1 MTDIRLTLACGPY
14 DRIAGLA
21 DGRVRAQG
29 VDLNVIQLEP
39 EEIFWRM
46 LRNTEFDVS
55 EMSFSSFAIAM
66 SKGDRRLVGI
76 PVFLSR
82 SFRHST
88 IYLRS
93 DSDIQDASDLVG
105 KRIGVPEYQMTA
117 SVWTRGLLKDEY
129 GIEASDVTW
138 VTGGMEQ
145 PGRAE
150 RQALTLPESI
160 RTERVIESTLVEALI
175 DGSID
180 ALMAP
185 RVPRVFRQSE
195 SPIRRLWPDFAERE
209 RDYFARTGLFPI
221 MHIVAMRAEVFAENP
236 WLAQEL
242 AKAFEAAKR
251 LTLDGAE
258 DAPALRWTL
267 PFMLDAIER
276 DRDLFGGDPWPYG
289 LQANRST
296 VEVFV
301 RYLREQGLVHTDLQP
316 EDLFV
321 ASTHTEA
328 RI

>member
-1 MTDIRLTLACGPY
+1 MTSIPLTLACGPY

-29 VDLNVIQLEP
+29 VDLNVVQLEP
-39 EEIFWRM
+39 EEIFLRM
-46 LRNTEFDVS
+46 LRHNEFDAS
-55 EMSFSSFAIAM
+55 EMSFSSFAIAH

-88 IYLRS
+88 IYLRA
-93 DSDIQDASDLVG
+93 DSDIRDANDLAGRRV
-105 KRIGVPEYQMTA
+105 GVPEYQMTA

-129 GIEASDVTW
+129 GIDAGDVTW

-150 RQALTLPESI
+150 RQALTLPEHI
-160 RTERVIESTLVEALI
+160 RTERIVDSTLVEGLL

-185 RVPRVFRQSE
+185 RVPAVFRQPD
-195 SPIRRLWPDFAERE
+195 SPIRRLWPDYAERE

-221 MHIVAMRAEVFAENP
+221 MHIVAMRTDVFDKDP
-236 WLAQEL
+236 WLAQEI
-242 AKAFEAAKR
+242 AKAFEAAKQ
-251 LTLDGAE
+251 LALQGAE

-267 PFMLDAIER
+267 PFMLDALER

-289 LQANRST
+289 LESNRAT
-296 VEVFV
+296 VEVFI
-301 RYLREQGLVHTDLQP
+301 RYLREQGLVHTELTP
-316 EDLFV
+316 ESLFV
-321 ASTHTEA
+321 PSTHTEV

>member
-1 MTDIRLTLACGPY
+1 
-14 DRIAGLA
+14 
-21 DGRVRAQG
+21 
-29 VDLNVIQLEP
+29 
-39 EEIFWRM
+39 
-46 LRNTEFDVS
+46 
-55 EMSFSSFAIAM
+55 MSFSSFAIAM

>member
-29 VDLNVIQLEP
+29 IDLNVVQLEP

-46 LRNTEFDVS
+46 LRHNEFDVS
-55 EMSFSSFAIAM
+55 EMSFSSFTIAH
-66 SKGDRRLVGI
+66 SKGDRRLVGV

-88 IYLRS
+88 IYLRA
-93 DSDIQDASDLVG
+93 DSDIRDASDLAGRRV
-105 KRIGVPEYQMTA
+105 GVPEYQMTA

-129 GIEASDVTW
+129 GIDAGDITW
-138 VTGGMEQ
+138 ITGGMEQ

-150 RQALTLPESI
+150 RQPLSLPDHI
-160 RTERVIESTLVEALI
+160 RTERVVDTTLVQALI
-175 DGSID
+175 DGTVD

-185 RVPRVFRQSE
+185 RVPKVFRQSDA
-195 SPIRRLWPDFAERE
+195 PIRRLWPDYAERE

-221 MHIVAMRAEVFAENP
+221 MHMLAIRTDVFERNP
-236 WLAQEL
+236 WIAQEL
-242 AKAFEAAKR
+242 AKAFAAAKD
-251 LTLDGAE
+251 LAIGGAE

-267 PFMLDAIER
+267 PFMLDALEK

-289 LQANRST
+289 LEENRHAI
-296 VEVFV
+296 EVFI
-301 RYLREQGLVHTDLQP
+301 RYLREQGLVHIEQQP
-316 EDLFV
+316 EDLF
-321 ASTHTEA
+321 APSTHTLA

>member
-1 MTDIRLTLACGPY
+1 MTDIPLTLACGPY

-21 DGRVRAQG
+21 DGRIRAQG

-46 LRNTEFDVS
+46 LRHNEFDVS
-55 EMSFSSFAIAM
+55 EMSFSSFTIAV
-66 SKGDRRLVGI
+66 SKGDQRLVGI

-88 IYLRS
+88 LYVRA
-93 DSDIQDASDLVG
+93 DSPIKDAGDLVG
-105 KRIGVPEYQMTA
+105 KRVGVPEYQMTA

-129 GIEASDVTW
+129 GIDAGDITW

-150 RQALTLPESI
+150 RQPLSLPDHI
-160 RTERVIESTLVEALI
+160 RTERVVETTLV
-175 DGSID
+175 DGLLDGTID

-185 RVPRVFRQSE
+185 RVPAAFRQDS
-195 SPIRRLWPDFAERE
+195 SQLRRLWPDFAERE
-209 RDYFARTGLFPI
+209 RDYFGRTGLFPI
-221 MHIVAMRAEVFAENP
+221 MHIVAMRREVFERDP

-251 LTLDGAE
+251 LAIEGAE

-267 PFMLDAIER
+267 PFMLDALER
-276 DRDLFGGDPWPYG
+276 DRELLGQDPWPYG
-289 LQANRST
+289 LEENRT
-296 VEVFV
+296 AIEVFI
-301 RYLREQGLVHTDLQP
+301 RYLREQGLIHVDLRP
-316 EDLFV
+316 EDLF
-321 ASTHTEA
+321 APSTHTLA